1 MDHFRMTFHYPG
13 RRLWMPQFG
22 CGRQHGHHVYGGR
35 PISNWDS
42 REIAIYDQPFVDR
55 DFAPSLGL
63 LSMPIISS
71 RVKELFH
78 SMFPDALQFLPFRFQ
93 MDDGTGEVL
102 GYYCLH
108 VLTVCD
114 CVSIEHSG
122 NLLKHQIML
131 SRERLK
137 NVDIVFDTGMMDY
150 VVTAKVVQAVNSAK
164 FTGFAFEPVKL
175 I

>member
-1 MDHFRMTFHYPG
+1 
-13 RRLWMPQFG
+13 MPQLG
-22 CGRQHGHHVYGGR
+22 CGRQHGHLIHSGR

-42 REIAIYDQPFVDR
+42 REIAVYEQPFVDR

-78 SMFPDALQFLPFRFQ
+78 SMFLDALQFLPFRLQ

-102 GYYCLH
+102 GYYGLN
-108 VLTVCD
+108 VLTVRD
-114 CVSIEHSG
+114 CVSTEYSG
-122 NLLKHQIML
+122 SVMKAQMVLSSQMVL

-137 NVDIVFDTGMMDY
+137 DDDIVFVTRMMDY
-150 VVTAKVVQAVNSAK
+150 VVTAKVMQAVNTAR
-164 FTGFAFEPVKL
+164 FTGFAFEPVKV